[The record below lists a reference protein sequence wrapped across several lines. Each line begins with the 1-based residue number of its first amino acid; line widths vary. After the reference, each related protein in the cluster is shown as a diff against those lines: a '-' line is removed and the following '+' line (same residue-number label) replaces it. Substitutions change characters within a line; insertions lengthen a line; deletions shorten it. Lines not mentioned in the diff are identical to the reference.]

1 MRHQYPI
8 CKPNPRAMILV
19 PSFDNAFYCGVL
31 SMAQLSGFMYLKSPK
46 SRIYYDVYN
55 DLMLFSSPLHFNIS
69 YEARI
74 YLEHLSKA
82 LVDHKNHKILLKRVS
97 KSIYS

>member
-1 MRHQYPI
+1 
-8 CKPNPRAMILV
+8 MILV
-19 PSFDNAFYCGVL
+19 PSFDNAFYWGVL

-46 SRIYYDVYN
+46 SRIHYDVYN
-55 DLMLFSSPLHFNIS
+55 DLMLFNPPFHFNIS

-74 YLEHLSKA
+74 FLKHLSNA